1 MTTQIEEA
9 RLDGNAIGGLLREIF
24 AVEMTA
30 AVGTCAYCGAVNE
43 VGRVQVYARAP
54 GTVVRCPECEQV
66 LMRIVRGRGRYWVD
80 MTGVRC
86 LELSEA

>member
-1 MTTQIEEA
+1 MKIEQA

-30 AVGTCAYCGAVNE
+30 AVGTCASCGAVNE
-43 VGRVQVYARAP
+43 VGRVQVYVRAP
-54 GTVVRCPECEQV
+54 GTVVRCPGCEQV
-66 LMRIVRGRGRYWVD
+66 LMKIVRGGGRYWID

-86 LELSEA
+86 LEFSEA